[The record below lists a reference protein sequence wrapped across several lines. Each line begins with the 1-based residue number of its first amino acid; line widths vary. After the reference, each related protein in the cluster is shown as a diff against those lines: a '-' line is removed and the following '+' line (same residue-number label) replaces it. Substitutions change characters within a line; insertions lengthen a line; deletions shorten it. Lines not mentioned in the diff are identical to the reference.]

1 MRGKLG
7 IDMKVVVVC
16 VGGEWMSQ
24 YGDWEMIRGVE
35 ESECVL
41 VRPDRFSTLMNS
53 ITNRRGDMGEMLEK
67 VLRTI
72 LSR

>member
-7 IDMKVVVVC
+7 IDMKVVVIG

-35 ESECVL
+35 ESGCVL
-41 VRPDRFSTLMNS
+41 VRPDRLVAWWSMTGE
-53 ITNRRGDMGEMLEK
+53 GDMGEMLEK